1 MRTFSHQSIQSIT
14 CTTQQ
19 CKYGLKTYLVN
30 SLRDVTENLETPTLS
45 MRLSL
50 VLILFHFLVAE
61 SYHTI
66 RINNRV
72 SSSSLKMSASAEP
85 VLTIV
90 TPEEV
95 KTLHQNPVDE
105 KAKEQAAAILK
116 EVNDGGLDGLLNVAV
131 RLRDLETKTS
141 KAFYGRDD
149 LKAAY
154 DALGEENRALLQRT
168 ANRIRTFAESQRK
181 AIVNVSVDIPG
192 GKAGHDVAP
201 VKSAGCY
208 APGGRY
214 PLPSSVLMTAVTAR
228 AAGVEHVWV
237 ASPRPVAETLAAAYL
252 ADADG
257 LMAIGGAQAIG
268 ALAYG
273 VPEHNI
279 PGSDVIVGPGNKWVT
294 AAKSL
299 VSGKVQID
307 MLAGPSEV
315 LVIADSTCDPGTV
328 ASDLLAQAEHDTE
341 ARPILVCTAAQVAAD
356 ANTEL
361 AKQLAS
367 LPTRDVAREAVKK
380 GFACVCPDIAT
391 AVRISDEIGP
401 EHLEIITED
410 AEGVKAMCN
419 SYGGVFVGSVSAE
432 VFGDYG
438 AGPNHVL
445 PTCGTSRYTGGLSVF
460 TFLRIR
466 TWMNITKG
474 DSAACQEMI
483 KDAIALGRIE
493 GLEGHARAAEARL
506 SGQNKKARIN

>member
-1 MRTFSHQSIQSIT
+1 MS
-14 CTTQQ
+14 
-19 CKYGLKTYLVN
+19 
-30 SLRDVTENLETPTLS
+30 EPTLS
-45 MRLSL
+45 
-50 VLILFHFLVAE
+50 VVKPAE
-61 SYHTI
+61 
-66 RINNRV
+66 V
-72 SSSSLKMSASAEP
+72 S
-85 VLTIV
+85 
-90 TPEEV
+90 
-95 KTLHQNPVDE
+95 TLHQDPVDAQ
-105 KAKEQAAAILK
+105 AKVQAAAILK
-116 EVNDGGLDGLLNVAV
+116 EVNDGGLDGLLDVAV
-131 RLRDLETKTS
+131 RLRDLESKTS
-141 KAFYGRDD
+141 KAFYSRED
-149 LKAAY
+149 LKSAY
-154 DALGEENRALLQRT
+154 DGLGKENQALLERT
-168 ANRIRTFAESQRK
+168 AARIRTFAENQRK

-228 AAGVEHVWV
+228 AAGVESVWV

-279 PGSDVIVGPGNKWVT
+279 PCSDVIVGPGNKWVT

-315 LVIADSTCDPGTV
+315 LVIADSTCDPATV
-328 ASDLLAQAEHDTE
+328 ASDLLAQAEHDID
-341 ARPILVCTAAQVAAD
+341 ARPILVCTSPKVATD
-356 ANTEL
+356 VNVEL
-361 AKQLAS
+361 AKQLAV
-367 LPTRDVAREAVKK
+367 LPTKEVAREAVKK
-380 GFACVCPDIAT
+380 GYACVCPDIAT

-419 SYGGVFVGSVSAE
+419 SYGGVFIGSVSAE
-432 VFGDYG
+432 VLGDYG

-466 TWMNITKG
+466 TWMNITQG
-474 DSAACQEMI
+474 DSAVCQEMI
-483 KDAIALGRIE
+483 KDAVALGRME

-506 SGQNKKARIN
+506 STSNKKARIN

>member
-1 MRTFSHQSIQSIT
+1 MSVCLLWLLLVTLAVSESFIQNIYT
-14 CTTQQ
+14 GHGTR
-19 CKYGLKTYLVN
+19 
-30 SLRDVTENLETPTLS
+30 LRMSEPTLS
-45 MRLSL
+45 
-50 VLILFHFLVAE
+50 VV
-61 SYHTI
+61 
-66 RINNRV
+66 
-72 SSSSLKMSASAEP
+72 K
-85 VLTIV
+85 
-90 TPEEV
+90 PEEV
-95 KTLHQNPVDE
+95 STLHQDPVDAQ
-105 KAKEQAAAILK
+105 AKVQAAAILK
-116 EVNDGGLDGLLNVAV
+116 EVNDGGLDGLLDVAV
-131 RLRDLETKTS
+131 RLRDLESKTN
-141 KAFYGRDD
+141 KAFYSRED
-149 LKAAY
+149 LKSAY
-154 DALGEENRALLQRT
+154 DGLGKENQALLERT
-168 ANRIRTFAESQRK
+168 AARIRTFAENQRK

-228 AAGVEHVWV
+228 AAGVESVWV

-279 PGSDVIVGPGNKWVT
+279 PCSDVIVGPGNKWVT

-315 LVIADSTCDPGTV
+315 LVIADSTCDPATV
-328 ASDLLAQAEHDTE
+328 ASDLLAQAEHDID
-341 ARPILVCTAAQVAAD
+341 ARPILVCTSPKVATD
-356 ANTEL
+356 VNIEL
-361 AKQLAS
+361 AKQLAV
-367 LPTRDVAREAVKK
+367 LPTKEVAREAVKK
-380 GFACVCPDIAT
+380 GYACVCPDIAT

-419 SYGGVFVGSVSAE
+419 SYGGVFIGSVSAE
-432 VFGDYG
+432 VLGDYG

-466 TWMNITKG
+466 TWMNITQG
-474 DSAACQEMI
+474 DSAVCQEMI
-483 KDAIALGRIE
+483 KDAVALGRME

-506 SGQNKKARIN
+506 STSNKKARIN

>member
-1 MRTFSHQSIQSIT
+1 
-14 CTTQQ
+14 
-19 CKYGLKTYLVN
+19 
-30 SLRDVTENLETPTLS
+30 
-45 MRLSL
+45 
-50 VLILFHFLVAE
+50 
-61 SYHTI
+61 
-66 RINNRV
+66 
-72 SSSSLKMSASAEP
+72 MSASSEP
-85 VLTIV
+85 MLPIV
-90 TPEEV
+90 TPDEV
-95 KTLHQNPVDE
+95 KALHKNPVDT

-116 EVNDGGLDGLLNVAV
+116 EVSDGGLDSLLDVAV
-131 RLRDLETKTS
+131 RLRDLDNKRS
-141 KAFYGRDD
+141 KAFYGKDD

-154 DALGEENRALLQRT
+154 DALESEKQSLLRRT
-168 ANRIRTFAESQRK
+168 ADRIRKFAECQRN
-181 AIVNVSVDIPG
+181 AIVNISVDIPG
-192 GKAGHDVAP
+192 GMAGHDVAP

-214 PLPSSVLMTAVTAR
+214 PLPSSVLMTAITAR
-228 AAGVEHVWV
+228 AAGVQSVWV

-268 ALAYG
+268 ALAHG

-294 AAKSL
+294 AAKSI

-315 LVIADSTCDPGTV
+315 LVIADSTCKPSTV
-328 ASDLLAQAEHDTE
+328 ARICSLKPNMTLRLVRFLYVQRERSLLMLME
-341 ARPILVCTAAQVAAD
+341 LV
-356 ANTEL
+356 
-361 AKQLAS
+361 KQLAV
-367 LPTRDVAREAVKK
+367 LPTRMWRERQKN
-380 GFACVCPDIAT
+380 GYACVCPDIST

-410 AEGVKAMCN
+410 AENVKARN
-419 SYGGVFVGSVSAE
+419 SYGGVFIGGVRAE

-445 PTCGTSRYTGGLSVF
+445 PTCGTSRYTGGLIF

-474 DSAACQEMI
+474 DDAECQEND
-483 KDAIALGRIE
+483 KGRRPGRIE

-506 SGQNKKARIN
+506 SSPNKKARTS